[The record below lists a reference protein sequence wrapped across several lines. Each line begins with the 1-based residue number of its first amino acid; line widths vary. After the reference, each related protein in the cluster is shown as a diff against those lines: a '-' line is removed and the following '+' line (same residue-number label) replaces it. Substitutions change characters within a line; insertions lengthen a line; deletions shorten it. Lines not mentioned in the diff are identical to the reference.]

1 MEDMIKEKLMQARDE
16 IRRRQQEINKR
27 KSTLTTGENN
37 AFMGFFQNKMDEI
50 RNDKLG
56 KIQEMLLQ
64 KLISFD
70 CLDTQNADGI
80 KRKLYN
86 FFFNWQKD
94 LNDDMLTSHG
104 NTDHLENESRMEKLN
119 DDYEEKKKR
128 MQLKRDLELI
138 EFEERGG
145 FAQILRDIFNP

>member
-1 MEDMIKEKLMQARDE
+1 MLGEDLEDMIKEKLMQAREE
-16 IRRRQQEINKR
+16 IRRRQLEFNKR
-27 KSTLTTGENN
+27 KSTLATNENN
-37 AFMGFFQNKMDEI
+37 MFMGFFQNKIDDI

-86 FFFNWQKD
+86 FFFNW
-94 LNDDMLTSHG
+94 
-104 NTDHLENESRMEKLN
+104 
-119 DDYEEKKKR
+119 
-128 MQLKRDLELI
+128 
-138 EFEERGG
+138 
-145 FAQILRDIFNP
+145 